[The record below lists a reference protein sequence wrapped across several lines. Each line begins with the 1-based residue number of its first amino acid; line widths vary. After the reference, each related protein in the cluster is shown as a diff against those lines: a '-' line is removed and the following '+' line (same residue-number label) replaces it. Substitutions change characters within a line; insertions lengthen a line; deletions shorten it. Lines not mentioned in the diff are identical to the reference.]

1 MVFSGLYGWA
11 AVCQRLLFTKH
22 HQLHREQIKS
32 AAPRSSSCLKCYG
45 RTTYLEPLYQLQW
58 LAVILVCFEDDI
70 CQLMYDHIQRAL
82 VFNRFGEIKLGKK
95 KKKKTF
101 INIWRMW
108 GSLPKEMPSHWASA
122 LHTAFILTCYPN
134 PWQLIFHWMPG
145 NFTQIFTSQQCTPN
159 SMKRHWNC
167 CKHPSS
173 EGLPVLLLLLE
184 TVFPSLL
191 SSLYLHIYAMQKDW
205 AIKNYH

>member
-11 AVCQRLLFTKH
+11 AVCQRPLFTKH

-95 KKKKTF
+95 KKKENLYQYMEDVRLTAQGTAITLGICFTHCLYFDMLSK
-101 INIWRMW
+101 
-108 GSLPKEMPSHWASA
+108 SLTTDFSLNARKLYSDIYFSA
-122 LHTAFILTCYPN
+122 VYT
-134 PWQLIFHWMPG
+134 
-145 NFTQIFTSQQCTPN
+145 
-159 SMKRHWNC
+159 
-167 CKHPSS
+167 
-173 EGLPVLLLLLE
+173 
-184 TVFPSLL
+184 
-191 SSLYLHIYAMQKDW
+191 
-205 AIKNYH
+205 